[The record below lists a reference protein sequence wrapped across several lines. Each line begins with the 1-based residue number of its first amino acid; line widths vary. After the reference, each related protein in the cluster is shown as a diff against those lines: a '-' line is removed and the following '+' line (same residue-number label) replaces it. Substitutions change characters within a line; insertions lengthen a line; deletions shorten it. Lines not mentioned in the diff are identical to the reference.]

1 MKYNFLNIAKL
12 LLVILFLFP
21 EFTKVI
27 HTHNRQLECNGET
40 CCTSREENGE
50 KENGSEDCPICKF
63 TKFYFE
69 EPISIYE
76 FSEENCVCEIIISY
90 KSSIQKSYLLNSK
103 LLRAPPIV

>member
-27 HTHNRQLECNGET
+27 HTHSDETECKGVS
-40 CCTSREENGE
+40 CCPSQEKNSKSENDSEE
-50 KENGSEDCPICKF
+50 CPICKF
-63 TKFYFE
+63 AKYFFD
-69 EPISIYE
+69 EPVSINE
-76 FSEENCVCEIIISY
+76 FSAEYCFCEIIVNY

-103 LLRAPPIV
+103 LLRAPPSV